1 MTPLRRI
8 LAAALLTGAGF
19 GASGCWTGFAW
30 QAARQHESVT
40 RYTAAFSDGESL
52 LLRYEVA
59 VTDADGSLLSHEP
72 RAARIA
78 LADLAATPRKPVD
91 TIPVRALPVPPPL
104 GVADRPLP
112 IARDL
117 GESDGSPADGVA
129 GPPPPLLLRV
139 QERDEAESGL
149 ELHPLTPGG
158 APAAAGAG
166 FLDSDVLYRD
176 RLAWWMAPALPL
188 AGAFDVLILPF
199 QLLTAWPFF
208 VVGD

>member
-1 MTPLRRI
+1 MTLRRRI
-8 LAAALLTGAGF
+8 LAAAMLAGAGF

-30 QAARQHESVT
+30 QAARQHEAVT
-40 RYTAAFSDGESL
+40 RYTAAWSDGESL

-59 VTDADGSLLSHEP
+59 VTDADGVLLAHEP
-72 RAARIA
+72 RAARLQ

-91 TIPVRALPVPPPL
+91 AIPVRALPVPPPI
-104 GVADRPLP
+104 GAADQPLP
-112 IARDL
+112 IAREL
-117 GESDGSPADGVA
+117 GESDGGPAEGSA
-129 GPPPPLLLRV
+129 GATPPLLVRV
-139 QERDEAESGL
+139 REGDATETGL
-149 ELHPLTPGG
+149 ELHLPTRDGER
-158 APAAAGAG
+158 AAAGAG